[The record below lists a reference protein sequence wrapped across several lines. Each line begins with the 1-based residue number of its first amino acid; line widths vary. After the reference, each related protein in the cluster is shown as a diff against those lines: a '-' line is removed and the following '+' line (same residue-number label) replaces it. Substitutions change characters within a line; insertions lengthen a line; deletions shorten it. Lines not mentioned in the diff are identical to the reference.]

1 MSEVEHSM
9 ARSGIIA
16 GDINLASNLSIWNL
30 CSQAKMRM
38 AIHALDMRTHIF
50 YRLMKMAM
58 AELIA

>member
-1 MSEVEHSM
+1 M

-30 CSQAKMRM
+30 CSQAKMQM